1 MIIQALLVV
10 HYRPMVSQCVDRRPV
25 CLDGARL
32 RDRDRR
38 PVLMMCNRT
47 MRQMSYTLL
56 IMAILVHYRVV
67 FHLCRA
73 VHAHSQPAYTD
84 RQIQRRIVT

>member
-1 MIIQALLVV
+1 MIIQVLVV
-10 HYRPMVSQCVDRRPV
+10 HCRLVVSQCVDRRPV

-32 RDRDRR
+32 RDRRRR

-47 MRQMSYTLL
+47 RRQMSYTLL
-56 IMAILVHYRVV
+56 VMAILVHYRVV
-67 FHLCRA
+67 FHLCQA
-73 VHAHSQPAYTD
+73 VHAHSQPACTD